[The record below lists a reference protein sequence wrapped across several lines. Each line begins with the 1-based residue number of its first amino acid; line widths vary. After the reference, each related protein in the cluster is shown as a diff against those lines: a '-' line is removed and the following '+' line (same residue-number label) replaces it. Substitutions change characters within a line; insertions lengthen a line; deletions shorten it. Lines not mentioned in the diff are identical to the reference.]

1 MKGLAGLLITAVA
14 LAAGTIQM
22 DVSLTSTATAAAA
35 ILAISFLVAVAGM
48 AIMSFA
54 PAEPKARPSRT
65 RTNAYLPPGRKSE
78 LDAAQALCRLPST
91 HQVLLN
97 VLIPSPQSA
106 VGSVEADIVVVGP
119 AGLFLFESKAH
130 RGTVVIELDSPQWNV
145 HSAKGTTVLRNP
157 IRQLDTQRRA
167 LNSYLRRLGVI
178 PPPIHIAVFMPNA
191 SVIRPVN
198 RRVSVPIFQRPEFLA
213 AFVQARNEM
222 MVSDPRVREIVGD
235 LRTNGSKVP
244 SR

>member
-1 MKGLAGLLITAVA
+1 MKGVLGLLIIATA
-14 LAAGTIQM
+14 LAAGTM
-22 DVSLTSTATAAAA
+22 YLDVSLTSTTTAVVA
-35 ILAISFLVAVAGM
+35 ILVISSLVAVAGM
-48 AIMSFA
+48 AITSFA
-54 PAEPKARPSRT
+54 PAEPKATPSRT
-65 RTNAYLPPGRKSE
+65 RTNIYLPPGRRSE
-78 LDAAQALCRLPST
+78 LDAARALSRLSST

-130 RGTVVIELDSPQWNV
+130 RGTVVIEPDSPQWKV
-145 HSAKGTTVLRNP
+145 HSAKITTVLRNP

-167 LNSYLRRLGVI
+167 LHSYLIRLGVI
-178 PPPIHIAVFMPNA
+178 PPPIHVAVFMPNA
-191 SVIRPVN
+191 SLIRPVR
-198 RRVSVPIFQRPEFLA
+198 RRVGVPIFQRPEFLA

-222 MVSDPRVREIVGD
+222 MVNDPRVREIVGD
-235 LRTNGSKVP
+235 LRINGSSVP